1 MDVIEKARELGALIQ
16 EDARYIN
23 YCACRDANDAD
34 ANLQQLIGDFN
45 LLRLN
50 LNNQMSGE
58 NRDMDKL
65 KEIDAQ
71 IKEKYNEIMAN
82 ENMIAYNNAKDKLD
96 EMLNMINNI
105 ITASA
110 NGEDPKTCDAQPSG
124 CTGSCSSCSGCH

>member
-23 YCACRDANDAD
+23 YCACRDVNDAD
-34 ANLQQLIGDFN
+34 AALQQLIGDFN

-50 LNNQMSGE
+50 LNTQMSGE

-71 IKEKYNEIMAN
+71 IKEKYNEIMSN

-110 NGEDPKTCDAQPSG
+110 NGEDPKTCEALPSS

>member
-1 MDVIEKARELGALIQ
+1 MDVIEKARELGVLIQ

-23 YCACRDANDAD
+23 YCVARDANDSDAD
-34 ANLQQLIGDFN
+34 LQKKIGEFN

-50 LNNQMSGE
+50 LNTEMSKE
-58 NRDMDKL
+58 DRNMDKL
-65 KEIDAQ
+65 KEIDNQ
-71 IKEKYNEIMAN
+71 IKEKYQEIMQC

-110 NGEDPKTCDAQPSG
+110 NGEDPKTCDALPQT

>member
-23 YCACRDANDAD
+23 YCVARDANDND
-34 ANLQQLIGDFN
+34 AELQKKIGEFN

-50 LNNQMSGE
+50 LNTEMSKE
-58 NRDMDKL
+58 ERNMDKL
-65 KEIDAQ
+65 KEIDNQ
-71 IKEKYNEIMAN
+71 IKEKYQEIMQS

-110 NGEDPKTCDAQPSG
+110 NGEDPKTCDALPPTCS
-124 CTGSCSSCSGCH
+124 GSCASCSGCH